1 MAPPVA
7 LITGASGKLGPILAQ
22 AAAEAGYALA
32 LAGHQ
37 GRAELPSGVLA
48 QRFSADLRRPKG
60 AAALVR
66 RVEQKMGPIRALL
79 HAAGGFATGP
89 LGSLDRGRFDDEL
102 AVHAGA
108 LLSLVQAVRPGMRRR
123 GGGRIVS
130 FSLGGLES
138 PRAYRQIAAHAAA
151 KAAALVL
158 TLSLAEELAADQI
171 QVYAVALPREP
182 SPASLR
188 RVLGRLLSVRGAGR
202 LGRVLP
208 VASQSR

>member
-1 MAPPVA
+1 MALPVA

-48 QRFSADLRRPKG
+48 QRFSADLRRPNG
-60 AAALVR
+60 ALALVR
-66 RVEQKMGPIRALL
+66 RVEKKMGPVRALL

-89 LGSLDRGRFDDEL
+89 LSSLDRERFDEEL
-102 AVHAGA
+102 ALHAGA

-123 GGGRIVS
+123 GGGRIVT
-130 FSLGGLES
+130 FSLEGLEEL
-138 PRAYRQIAAHAAA
+138 RAYRNIAAHAAA

-158 TLSLAEELAADQI
+158 TLSLAGELAADQI
-171 QVYAVALPREP
+171 QVHAVALPREP
-182 SPASLR
+182 SAAGLR
-188 RVLGRLLSVRGAGR
+188 RVLGRLLSARGPGR
-202 LGRVLP
+202 VGRVLP
-208 VASQSR
+208 VASQTR